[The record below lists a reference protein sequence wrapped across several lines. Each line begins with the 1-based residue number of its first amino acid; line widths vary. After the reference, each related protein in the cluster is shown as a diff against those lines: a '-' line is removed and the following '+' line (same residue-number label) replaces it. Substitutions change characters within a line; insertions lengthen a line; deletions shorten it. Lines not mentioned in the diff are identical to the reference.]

1 VALAENFPSPH
12 GEERVCFVPFVLRGL
27 GFPIHPFL
35 RGLLEFYGIQLH
47 HLTPGSIL
55 HISGFVAL
63 CEMFLGCE
71 AHFELWRKFFCLVPR
86 TQEGVIF
93 EVGGAEVW
101 RIAGTGY
108 PVGTPKKDAEEWTS
122 EWFYIEDVPLCD
134 PVRRGLP
141 EFSLAS
147 PKKRFNWRPKSASQE
162 ESAEVTR
169 LAAQVRLLAHNRLTM
184 VDVMAIAI
192 ARCVQPLQQ
201 RIHPLWNYNGE
212 DDATRYTRK
221 GPANQAAIAAIL
233 ADLFKGEEQ
242 EFARLKL
249 KKGFSM
255 YEPIEMVSSTTLYS
269 SDITPKFS

>member
-1 VALAENFPSPH
+1 
-12 GEERVCFVPFVLRGL
+12 
-27 GFPIHPFL
+27 
-35 RGLLEFYGIQLH
+35 
-47 HLTPGSIL
+47 
-55 HISGFVAL
+55 
-63 CEMFLGCE
+63 
-71 AHFELWRKFFCLVPR
+71 
-86 TQEGVIF
+86 
-93 EVGGAEVW
+93 
-101 RIAGTGY
+101 
-108 PVGTPKKDAEEWTS
+108 
-122 EWFYIEDVPLCD
+122 
-134 PVRRGLP
+134 
-141 EFSLAS
+141 
-147 PKKRFNWRPKSASQE
+147 
-162 ESAEVTR
+162 
-169 LAAQVRLLAHNRLTM
+169 M

-201 RIHPLWNYNGE
+201 RIHPLWKYNGE